1 MISSIFGT
9 RFNHKKHVK
18 SSSCSRPPIST
29 TRIRLRVCTKLH
41 SKTLPLGKKR
51 KKTLWQHSHAARK
64 GCFMNKHP
72 FCKKDKKESCL
83 EGCHCKTLPWDWQT
97 IWSYILVSVSWNLL
111 APNKPLF
118 VGRALISHPASFSE
132 VADVL
137 PRTPRWLGVGS
148 KMKNTSARPYN
159 PVHCTWQGQRNKF
172 SWLSLFQRCERC
184 APANSIWVWA
194 MKLSSSKW
202 WDPLAQSG
210 VKSLCIFGPIHSWV
224 LLVVVVITWSAQ
236 TSEGHGCMDHIWDP
250 QYQAVPSVPR
260 TMLRWAVLPA
270 RCLELMLYAP
280 RKQSY
285 NSFKDFYEAGLSWLG
300 LKRSRKVGSFVVWS
314 GRWYLGQAAAVL
326 SPVPGLSNLSSPCCH
341 SCYGFDPASPYEC
354 LKMIQTGEYPQMVHV
369 QEEIMISRG
378 IVGCQILRHP
388 K

>member
-41 SKTLPLGKKR
+41 SKTLPLEKKR
-51 KKTLWQHSHAARK
+51 KNTVATFPCCSQGMLHEQTPVLQK
-64 GCFMNKHP
+64 GTVFGRLPLQDPALRLADN
-72 FCKKDKKESCL
+72 L
-83 EGCHCKTLPWDWQT
+83 EL
-97 IWSYILVSVSWNLL
+97 LVSGSWN
-111 APNKPLF
+111 P
-118 VGRALISHPASFSE
+118 ISHPASFSE

-148 KMKNTSARPYN
+148 KMKNMSARPYN

-172 SWLSLFQRCERC
+172 SWLSLLQRC
-184 APANSIWVWA
+184 AS
-194 MKLSSSKW
+194 KLNLGMGHEAIKFEMIRSFS
-202 WDPLAQSG
+202 PTSG
-210 VKSLCIFGPIHSWV
+210 GLCIFGPIHSWV
-224 LLVVVVITWSAQ
+224 LPVVVVITWSAQ
-236 TSEGHGCMDHIWDP
+236 QGEGHGRMDHIWEP

-260 TMLRWAVLPA
+260 TILRWAVLPA

-300 LKRSRKVGSFVVWS
+300 LKRSRKGGKFRRVV
-314 GRWYLGQAAAVL
+314 RTL
-326 SPVPGLSNLSSPCCH
+326 
-341 SCYGFDPASPYEC
+341 
-354 LKMIQTGEYPQMVHV
+354 
-369 QEEIMISRG
+369 ISRTSCSCAFTCAWF
-378 IVGCQILRHP
+378 IQPIIPLLP
-388 K
+388 